1 MEQQDKKNKVT
12 LDEFLE
18 MIKTDEYENDWYSK
32 IMTKLAVYCTYVLAK
47 TSLSANMATFIMLLI
62 GLASGVAFC
71 FNNMLLGVILMQVW
85 YLFDWIDGAI
95 ARVKNQCSKTG
106 WYYDHLIHL
115 INHPVFF
122 VSIAVGLYRQTNLTY
137 ILIFGV
143 LAAYAHIVDVSA
155 SDTYMM
161 VLFKNLLDNK
171 VEFKKKPHKNAKN
184 FIALRLHF
192 PAIINVFTL
201 SVVLDYIII
210 ALGFEN
216 YFNITK
222 YVIMAYGTILPL
234 YIAARFTKHITQ
246 GAIDKEY
253 DSFTK

>member
-1 MEQQDKKNKVT
+1 MEQQNKKNKVT

-18 MIKTDEYENDWYSK
+18 MIKTDEYENDWYSR

-62 GLASGVAFC
+62 GLASGVAFY
-71 FNNMLLGVILMQVW
+71 FDKMLLGVILMQAW

-95 ARVKNQCSKTG
+95 ARLKNQCSKTG

-122 VSIAVGLYRQTNLTY
+122 VSIAAGLYRQTHLTY
-137 ILIFGV
+137 ILIFG
-143 LAAYAHIVDVSA
+143 LTAAYAHIVDVSA

-171 VEFKKKPHKNAKN
+171 ISFVKKPHKNAKN

-192 PAIINVFTL
+192 PGIINVFTL
-201 SVVLDYIII
+201 SVVLDYIVR
-210 ALGFEN
+210 ALGFQSN
-216 YFNITK
+216 FNITK
-222 YVIMAYGTILPL
+222 YVIIAYGIILPL
-234 YIAARFTKHITQ
+234 YITARITKHITQ
-246 GAIDKEY
+246 GAIDREY
-253 DSFTK
+253 DSLSK